1 MDHTIPFSDPP
12 EDGCWNCEL
21 KPLKWKG
28 ELGDGHIHMTA
39 TEFVEHRS
47 REDFEKNK
55 QALRKLANNPILS
68 KEAQEA
74 IRFAAYRMDDII
86 WQRKIISDLRET
98 IKNIG
103 GNTK

>member
-1 MDHTIPFSDPP
+1 MT
-12 EDGCWNCEL
+12 L
-21 KPLKWKG
+21 RWKG

-39 TEFVEHRS
+39 KEFVEHRS
-47 REDFEKNK
+47 LEDYERNK
-55 QALRKLANNPILS
+55 QMLRKIANNPILS

-74 IRFAAYRMDDII
+74 IRFAVFRMDDIV
-86 WQRKIISDLRET
+86 WLRKINSDLKET

>member
-1 MDHTIPFSDPP
+1 MTLH
-12 EDGCWNCEL
+12 
-21 KPLKWKG
+21 WKG

-39 TEFVEHRS
+39 AEFVEHRS
-47 REDFEKNK
+47 LEDYERNK
-55 QALRKLANNPILS
+55 QMLRKIANNPILS

-74 IRFAAYRMDDII
+74 IRFAVYRMDDIV
-86 WQRKIISDLRET
+86 WLRKINSDLKET

>member
-1 MDHTIPFSDPP
+1 MEQIPFTDPP

-21 KPLKWKG
+21 K
-28 ELGDGHIHMTA
+28 MA
-39 TEFVEHRS
+39 MEHAERHPN
-47 REDFEKNK
+47 EEYEKNK
-55 QALRKLANNPILS
+55 QLLRKLAYNPILS
-68 KEAQEA
+68 REIQEA